1 MQLPFKKSLAP
12 VALSVAAVLASSGAI
27 AGDWD
32 GLSQEAKDAYREGQL
47 FATYVTSP
55 ALESYD
61 IESDVEGS
69 TVSLSGTVETS
80 FEKALAEAIAKGLDE
95 VSTVE
100 NNIKVDSETVV
111 LTLVPAN
118 GYAQMVQNAST
129 SMRVNSRLL
138 WNEYTDGM
146 DVKVTTRDGEVV
158 LTGVAD
164 TEKAKRRAAE
174 IAMMT
179 LGVTSVDN
187 RLTVAS
193 DAMSQSG
200 KTKITDEWI
209 KDKVATSYRFS
220 TGIDVADINLAVD
233 NSTVTLSGTAD
244 SDLERQRV
252 IQIAQDT
259 RGVDAVSADKL
270 KVRDSAA
277 MAKN

>member
-244 SDLERQRV
+244 SELERQRV